1 MKKIIKFILILLL
14 LAIIIIFYR
23 TNFKEEN
30 NNKSK
35 VDLEE
40 KDQINLSSSNNDNNL
55 IKNLKYEINLD
66 EVNTYTITSDLG
78 EIIFNDKGQ
87 EIIKMRMA
95 KAIFSGET
103 DIPLVIKSDF
113 ARYNTFNQNTEFFQN
128 VNIQYLDKIISSD
141 KMTFDF
147 EKNLLT
153 VNENVIYEDMNG
165 NMTTDNIEINLITKK
180 VEIYMN
186 NNQDDVKINTKY

>member
-40 KDQINLSSSNNDNNL
+40 KDQINLSPSNNDNNL

-66 EVNTYTITSDLG
+66 EINTYTITSDLG

-103 DIPLVIKSDF
+103 NIPLVIKSDF

>member
-103 DIPLVIKSDF
+103 NIPLVIKSDF

-141 KMTFDF
+141 KMNFDF

>member
-55 IKNLKYEINLD
+55 IKNLKYKINLD

-103 DIPLVIKSDF
+103 NIPLVIKSDF

>member
-55 IKNLKYEINLD
+55 IKNIKYEINLD

-103 DIPLVIKSDF
+103 NIPLVIKSDF

-186 NNQDDVKINTKY
+186 NNQDDVMINTKN

>member
-30 NNKSK
+30 KEKSK
-35 VDLEE
+35 VNLEE
-40 KDQINLSSSNNDNNL
+40 KDQINLSPSNNDNNL

-66 EVNTYTITSDLG
+66 EINTYTITSDLG

-103 DIPLVIKSDF
+103 NIPLVIKSDF

>member
-30 NNKSK
+30 NDKSK

-40 KDQINLSSSNNDNNL
+40 KDQINLSPSNNDNNL

-103 DIPLVIKSDF
+103 NIPLVIKSDF

>member
-103 DIPLVIKSDF
+103 NIPLVIKSDF

-186 NNQDDVKINTKY
+186 NNQDDVMINTKN

>member
-1 MKKIIKFILILLL
+1 MKKIIKFILLLL
-14 LAIIIIFYR
+14 LLGIIIIFYK
-23 TNFKEEN
+23 TNFSSDN
-30 NNKSK
+30 NNKSEINSK
-35 VDLEE
+35 KEE
-40 KDQINLSSSNNDNNL
+40 QDNLSSTNNDNNL
-55 IKNLKYEINLD
+55 IKNLRYEINLD
-66 EVNTYTITSDLG
+66 EVNKYTITSDLG

-103 DIPLVIKSDF
+103 NIPLVIKSDF

-165 NMTTDNIEINLITKK
+165 NMATDNIEINLITKK

-186 NNQDDVKINTKY
+186 NNQDDVMINTKN

>member
-1 MKKIIKFILILLL
+1 M
-14 LAIIIIFYR
+14 AIIIIFYR
-23 TNFKEEN
+23 INFTEKN
-30 NNKSK
+30 NDKSK
-35 VDLEE
+35 INLKE
-40 KDQINLSSSNNDNNL
+40 KEQINLSPSNNDNNL

-95 KAIFSGET
+95 KAIFSGKSN
-103 DIPLVIKSDF
+103 IPLVIKSDF

-128 VNIQYLDKIISSD
+128 VNIKYLDKIISSD
-141 KMTFDF
+141 KMTFNF

-153 VNENVIYEDMNG
+153 INENVIYEDMNG
-165 NMTTDNIEINLITKK
+165 NMATDNIEINLITKK

-186 NNQDDVKINTKY
+186 NNQDDVKIITK

>member
-30 NNKSK
+30 NDKSK

-66 EVNTYTITSDLG
+66 EINTYTITSDLG

-103 DIPLVIKSDF
+103 NIPLVIKSDF

>member
-103 DIPLVIKSDF
+103 NIPLVIKSDF

-186 NNQDDVKINTKY
+186 NNQDDVKINTKN

>member
-30 NNKSK
+30 NDKSK

-40 KDQINLSSSNNDNNL
+40 KDQINLSPSNNDNNL

-66 EVNTYTITSDLG
+66 EINTYTITSDLG

-103 DIPLVIKSDF
+103 NIPLVIKSNF

>member
-40 KDQINLSSSNNDNNL
+40 KDQINLSPSNNDNNL

-103 DIPLVIKSDF
+103 NIPLVIKSDF

>member
-30 NNKSK
+30 NDKSK

-40 KDQINLSSSNNDNNL
+40 KDQINLSPSNNDNNL
-55 IKNLKYEINLD
+55 IKDLKYEINLD
-66 EVNTYTITSDLG
+66 EINTYTITSDLG

-103 DIPLVIKSDF
+103 NIPLVIKSDF

>member
-23 TNFKEEN
+23 INFTEKN
-30 NNKSK
+30 NDKSK
-35 VDLEE
+35 INLKE
-40 KDQINLSSSNNDNNL
+40 KEQINLSPSNNDNNL

-95 KAIFSGET
+95 KAIFSGKSN
-103 DIPLVIKSDF
+103 IPLVIKSDF

-128 VNIQYLDKIISSD
+128 VNIKYLDKIISSD
-141 KMTFDF
+141 KMTFNF

-153 VNENVIYEDMNG
+153 INENVIYEDMNG
-165 NMTTDNIEINLITKK
+165 NMATDNIEINLITKK

-186 NNQDDVKINTKY
+186 NNQDDVKIITK

>member
-1 MKKIIKFILILLL
+1 M
-14 LAIIIIFYR
+14 
-23 TNFKEEN
+23 
-30 NNKSK
+30 
-35 VDLEE
+35 
-40 KDQINLSSSNNDNNL
+40 
-55 IKNLKYEINLD
+55 
-66 EVNTYTITSDLG
+66 
-78 EIIFNDKGQ
+78 
-87 EIIKMRMA
+87 
-95 KAIFSGET
+95 
-103 DIPLVIKSDF
+103 F
-113 ARYNTFNQNTEFFQN
+113 ASYNTFNQNTEFFQN

>member
-40 KDQINLSSSNNDNNL
+40 KDQINLSPSNNDNNL

-66 EVNTYTITSDLG
+66 EINTYTITSDLG

-103 DIPLVIKSDF
+103 NIPLVIKSDF

-165 NMTTDNIEINLITKK
+165 NMTTDNIEIDLITKK

>member
-23 TNFKEEN
+23 INFTEKN
-30 NNKSK
+30 NDKSK
-35 VDLEE
+35 INLKE
-40 KDQINLSSSNNDNNL
+40 KEQINLSPSNNDNNL

-95 KAIFSGET
+95 KAIFSGKSN
-103 DIPLVIKSDF
+103 IPLVIKSDF

-128 VNIQYLDKIISSD
+128 VHIKYLDKIISSD
-141 KMTFDF
+141 KMTFNF

-153 VNENVIYEDMNG
+153 INENVIYEDMNG
-165 NMTTDNIEINLITKK
+165 NMATDNIEINLITKK

-186 NNQDDVKINTKY
+186 NNQDDVKIITK

>member
-95 KAIFSGET
+95 KAIFSGKSN
-103 DIPLVIKSDF
+103 IPLVIKSDF

-128 VNIQYLDKIISSD
+128 VNIKYLDKIISSD
-141 KMTFDF
+141 KMTFNF

-153 VNENVIYEDMNG
+153 INENVIYEDMNG
-165 NMTTDNIEINLITKK
+165 NMATDNIEINLITKK

>member
-30 NNKSK
+30 NDKSK

-40 KDQINLSSSNNDNNL
+40 KDQINLSPSNNDNNL

-66 EVNTYTITSDLG
+66 EINTYTITSDLG

-103 DIPLVIKSDF
+103 NIPLVIKSDF

>member
-103 DIPLVIKSDF
+103 NIPLVIKSDF

>member
-95 KAIFSGET
+95 KAIFSGKSN
-103 DIPLVIKSDF
+103 IPLVIKSDF

-165 NMTTDNIEINLITKK
+165 NMATDNIEINLITKK

-186 NNQDDVKINTKY
+186 NNQDDVKIITK